1 MLNLF
6 NLFTLNVGI
15 FLSNVFFRTPVFFYF
30 VATRFEQPVH
40 WKPMNQGELT
50 EMVKLTA
57 GTAEY
62 TAVETKFRSSMTK
75 GFSQIVE
82 VFIST

>member
-1 MLNLF
+1 
-6 NLFTLNVGI
+6 
-15 FLSNVFFRTPVFFYF
+15 
-30 VATRFEQPVH
+30 
-40 WKPMNQGELT
+40 MNQGELT